1 MGPSARDGASSNP
14 RRQPD
19 CHRFESPLGLPQ
31 WKWISSVV
39 GPMANPENPA
49 TAARPSSNVGWRDL
63 LPWIPAG
70 LILAWWVRDLSHQWS
85 SLVDYHYGWILL
97 MLTGFLVWERWP
109 TRPMQDRPVRG
120 VWPLLLGL
128 AGLPLVVM
136 AELYRIGVA
145 RSPSSSMA
153 LSLGCTLFLCANL
166 LLLRGPQTLRHFAF
180 PLLFFYLAVPLPK
193 IIWNPVVFSLQS
205 LVTTLNVE
213 TLNLMGIPAERR
225 AHLIQLPNC
234 VVGVDE
240 ACSGIRSLQ
249 SSLMAALFVG
259 DLTLRR
265 GGGKALFLVAGIG
278 LAMLGNF
285 LRSLYLSLT
294 AYREGPEALKAVHD
308 SAGWSVLVFTAG
320 GVILLAWALTRLEQ
334 QGSRSANAERVA

>member
-1 MGPSARDGASSNP
+1 
-14 RRQPD
+14 
-19 CHRFESPLGLPQ
+19 
-31 WKWISSVV
+31 
-39 GPMANPENPA
+39 MAKPGNPA
-49 TAARPSSNVGWRDL
+49 PNTSVAQPSSAAGWRGI
-63 LPWIPAG
+63 LPWIPAA
-70 LILAWWVRDLSHQWS
+70 LISAWWIRDLSHQWS

-97 MLTGFLVWERWP
+97 MLTGFLIWERWP
-109 TRPMQDRPVRG
+109 TRPTQDKPLRG
-120 VWPLLLGL
+120 VWPLILGL
-128 AGLPLVVM
+128 MGLPLVVV

-153 LSLGCTLFLCANL
+153 LSLGCTLFLCANI
-166 LLLRGPQTLRHFAF
+166 LLLRGPRTLRHFAF
-180 PLLFFYLAVPLPK
+180 PLMFFYLAVPLPK

-265 GGGKALFLVAGIG
+265 SGGKILFLVAGIT
-278 LAMLGNF
+278 LALVGNF

-294 AYREGPEALKAVHD
+294 AYREGPDALKAVHD
-308 SAGWSVLVFTAG
+308 SAGWSVLIFTAG
-320 GVILLAWALTRLEQ
+320 GVILLAWALTRVEQ
-334 QGSRSANAERVA
+334 RLSGPPVPVRPA

>member
-1 MGPSARDGASSNP
+1 
-14 RRQPD
+14 
-19 CHRFESPLGLPQ
+19 
-31 WKWISSVV
+31 
-39 GPMANPENPA
+39 MANPENPA
-49 TAARPSSNVGWRDL
+49 TIDQPGSVIGWRDL
-63 LPWIPAG
+63 LPWVPAG
-70 LILAWWVRDLSHQWS
+70 LIAAWWIRDLSHQWS

-97 MLTGFLVWERWP
+97 MLTGFLIWERWP
-109 TRPMQDRPVRG
+109 TRPTDDRPVRG
-120 VWPLLLGL
+120 FWPLLLGL
-128 AGLPLVVM
+128 AGLPLVVV

-166 LLLRGPQTLRHFAF
+166 LLLRGPKTLRHFAF

-265 GGGKALFLVAGIG
+265 GGGKALFLMAGIG
-278 LAMLGNF
+278 LAMAGNF
-285 LRSLYLSLT
+285 FRSLYLSLT

-320 GVILLAWALTRLEQ
+320 GVILLAWALTRMEQ
-334 QGSRSANAERVA
+334 RVNKPPSVAPAA